1 MSPRCGVRP
10 CRCWHLAQ
18 VYNVDRAAVF
28 RMVENIFK
36 VVNTDGNET
45 LDIQEMAS
53 FLTKLY
59 GRKWTIEVGVTV
71 GRQPRQRTAVV
82 VSDADHKGHGQ

>member
-1 MSPRCGVRP
+1 MTK
-10 CRCWHLAQ
+10 
-18 VYNVDRAAVF
+18 F
-28 RMVENIFK
+28 IFK
-36 VVNTDGNET
+36 TVDVDGNEN
-45 LDIQEMAS
+45 LDIAELVP

-59 GRKWTIEVGVTV
+59 GRKWSIEV